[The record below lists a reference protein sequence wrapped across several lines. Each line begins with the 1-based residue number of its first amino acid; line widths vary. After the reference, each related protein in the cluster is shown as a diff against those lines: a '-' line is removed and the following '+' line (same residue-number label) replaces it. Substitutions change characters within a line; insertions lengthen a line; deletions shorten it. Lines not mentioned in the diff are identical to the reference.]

1 MLGGVTFTSNG
12 KQVPEQTQH
21 VSSRQGEGSGLCKSL
36 APTGM
41 ASRDRDKQ
49 QPGTPGHCSSTANPG
64 SQSWQGRQDVPAAC
78 HSHEPLRKGQAPAA
92 LHAGFCSEALHEMTL
107 SFKLPS
113 TAGCFSTQ
121 LL

>member
-49 QPGTPGHCSSTANPG
+49 QP
-64 SQSWQGRQDVPAAC
+64 
-78 HSHEPLRKGQAPAA
+78 SHRVTAPALPTPAVRAGRGGRTA
-92 LHAGFCSEALHEMTL
+92 LLPVTVMSL
-107 SFKLPS
+107 SAKVKHLQLSMQVFVQKLS
-113 TAGCFSTQ
+113 TK
-121 LL
+121 